1 MKNFVFVV
9 LAFVLTCGFF
19 SGNALAASAEEK
31 RFSLPAPTKT
41 GGMPLMEALGARSAS
56 RQFSD
61 KPVDMQTLSDLL
73 WATWGI
79 NRPDGRRT
87 APTGMNRQDIR
98 VYVAIDSGV
107 WLYDAEKNELA
118 LALPQDARSKF
129 GGSPV
134 TLLYAA
140 PADSPFSGMHAGSLY
155 QNAGLFCASAKLAN
169 VVKRTGADA
178 LKGVL
183 PLPKG
188 YEVLIVQS
196 IGWPAK

>member
-1 MKNFVFVV
+1 MRNFVSVALALV
-9 LAFVLTCGFF
+9 LVCGVFA
-19 SGNALAASAEEK
+19 GNAFTASQEEK
-31 RFSLPAPTKT
+31 RLSLPSPQKT
-41 GGMPLMEALGARSAS
+41 GGMPLMEALAARSAD

-79 NRPDGRRT
+79 NRPDGKRT
-87 APTGMNRQDIR
+87 APTGMNRQDIQ
-98 VYVAIDSGV
+98 VYVALDSGV
-107 WLYDAEKNELA
+107 WLYDAKKNELA
-118 LALPQDARSKF
+118 LALQQDARKQF

-140 PADSPFSGMHAGSLY
+140 PTDNAFSGMHAGSLY
-155 QNAGLFCASAKLAN
+155 QNAGLYCASVKLAN

-188 YEVLIVQS
+188 YEVLIIQC
-196 IGWPAK
+196 IGWPK